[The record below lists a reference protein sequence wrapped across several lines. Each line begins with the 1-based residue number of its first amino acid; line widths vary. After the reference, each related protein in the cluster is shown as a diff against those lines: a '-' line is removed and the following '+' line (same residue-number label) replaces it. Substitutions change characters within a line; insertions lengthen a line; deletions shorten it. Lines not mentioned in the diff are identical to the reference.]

1 MFLVPLEPSVT
12 PSALFSRRLAKDA
25 KLSEILNKNKL
36 NQNYQRM
43 HENAVCVGPCT
54 TKLFTR
60 LTRFAN
66 SVCDEMTCEPASLR
80 VKK

>member
-1 MFLVPLEPSVT
+1 MLLVPLEPSVT

-43 HENAVCVGPCT
+43 HENAV
-54 TKLFTR
+54 
-60 LTRFAN
+60 
-66 SVCDEMTCEPASLR
+66 
-80 VKK
+80 